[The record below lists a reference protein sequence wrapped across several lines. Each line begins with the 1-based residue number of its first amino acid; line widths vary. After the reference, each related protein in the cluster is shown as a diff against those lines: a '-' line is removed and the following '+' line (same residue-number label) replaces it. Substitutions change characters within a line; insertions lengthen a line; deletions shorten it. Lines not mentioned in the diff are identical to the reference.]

1 MNNLQFRYKS
11 DLLNFDDS
19 WAEDKKGI
27 LAQQARGVLDVFENF
42 FNENEF
48 DYVIEIGTSFGGLS
62 LFLYEQSLNHNFKFI
77 TYDWFGFKDGEW
89 SWRLDKLKKAW
100 GGELKFDFRD
110 KNVFE
115 ESTID
120 EIASI
125 LKNNKCLL
133 LCDGGDKPKEIQIYS
148 EYLQDGSYIM
158 GHDYAPTKDY
168 FHKNIKT
175 KIWNWLELQDSDF
188 EETMEK
194 HNLHK
199 SKKYYDKFKRVVWAC
214 LVKGED

>member
-1 MNNLQFRYKS
+1 MHNLQFRYKS
-11 DLLNFDDS
+11 KFFK
-19 WAEDKKGI
+19 EEI
-27 LAQQARGVLDVFENF
+27 IAQQTKGVVNVFENF

-89 SWRLDKLKKAW
+89 SDRLDKLKKAW

-158 GHDYAPTKDY
+158 GHDYAPTEDHFY
-168 FHKNIKT
+168 ADIKG

-199 SKKYYDKFKRVVWAC
+199 SKKHYDKFKRVVWVC